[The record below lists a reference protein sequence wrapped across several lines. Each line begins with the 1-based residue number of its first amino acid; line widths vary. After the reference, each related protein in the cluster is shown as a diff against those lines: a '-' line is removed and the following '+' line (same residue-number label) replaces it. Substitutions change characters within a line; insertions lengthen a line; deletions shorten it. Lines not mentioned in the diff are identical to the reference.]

1 MATAMMEQYL
11 EIKRQYPDHILF
23 YRLGDFYEMFY
34 DDAKTASRELEL
46 TLTGRDCGE
55 EERAPMC
62 GVPYHACEPYIGK
75 LIERGYKVA
84 VCEQMGEPGA
94 TKGPME
100 RKIVRVITPGT
111 VTSGELLDEKQNN
124 YLSTLCFDADAAR
137 AALAFCDITSAKLS
151 VTSCPISSEDDEA
164 RLINEL
170 AAFSPSEVLANT
182 DETYLPRTF
191 SYLTERTGAL
201 VSKND
206 ASRFEPEACG
216 RRCADQFGVV
226 RAEAL
231 AEDKAAVRAV
241 GALLSYVAE
250 TQLSDISYIK
260 ELEVYSSS
268 GYLEIDSSTR
278 RSLEITE
285 TMRSKEKRG
294 SLLHVLDRTKCSLG
308 ARLLRFWLEHPL
320 TNTQAIAA
328 RQDAVGELADNFMLR
343 EECARLLGS
352 VMDLERLTTKVGFG
366 TANGRDLRAIM
377 TTLDTVPELRSALR
391 DAKCRELTEISDG
404 LDELSDVRELIRAS
418 ISDEPPI
425 TLREGGIIKDGYN
438 SDIDFLRGVRR
449 DGRGWVEE
457 IEAQEREVTGI
468 KTLKVG
474 FNKVFGYYIEVSKS
488 FVPMVPERY
497 IRKQTLVGGERYITE
512 ELKDKEATI
521 LGAEDKLRAL
531 EYELFCAIRTA
542 VGEATSRIRKDS
554 ELLAKLDVYCA
565 LADVAKRNNYCRPEV
580 DTSDVIEIKD
590 GRHPVVEQFVRDK
603 YFVPNDTLLDTGNNR
618 LMVITGPNMAGK
630 STYMRQVALI
640 VLMAQTGSFVPA
652 SEARVG
658 IVDKLFTR
666 VGASDDLSMG
676 QSTFMLEMSEVSYI
690 LENATRRS
698 LIIYDE
704 IGRGTSTFDGLAIA
718 RAVAEYTHSQRLGA
732 RTMFATHYHE
742 LCELE
747 GQLEGAVNYN
757 IACKKR
763 GGEITFLRKIVR
775 GGTDD
780 SYGIEVAKLA
790 GLPGEVIKRAHSVL
804 EKVEAEAKAPAKPKE
819 QEEGSDM
826 SLSMFS
832 SYEHDA
838 AERLRA
844 ADLNTMTPLEAMNL
858 IFELKRSLGE

>member
-1 MATAMMEQYL
+1 MATAMMQQYL

-34 DDAKTASRELEL
+34 DDAKTVSRELEL

-84 VCEQMGEPGA
+84 VCEQIGEPGA

-100 RKIVRVITPGT
+100 RKIVRVVTPGT

-124 YLSTLCFDADAAR
+124 YLSTICYDGESGR
-137 AALAFCDITSAKLS
+137 AAAAFCDITSAKLS
-151 VTSCPISSEDDEA
+151 VTSFNLTSSDDEA

-170 AAFSPSEVLANT
+170 AAFTPSEILTNT
-182 DETYLPRTF
+182 DESSLPRTF
-191 SYLTERTGAL
+191 SYLSERTGAL

-206 ASRFEPEACG
+206 SARFERASCA
-216 RRCADQFGVV
+216 RRCADQFGVA
-226 RAEAL
+226 RAEAVL
-231 AEDKAAVRAV
+231 DDPAVTCAV

-260 ELEVYSSS
+260 ELEVYAAS
-268 GYLEIDSSTR
+268 GYLEIDMNTR

-294 SLLHVLDRTKCSLG
+294 SLLHVLDRTKSSPG
-308 ARLLRFWLEHPL
+308 ARLLRSWLEHPL

-328 RQDAVGELADNFMLR
+328 RQDAIGELADSFMLR

-352 VMDLERLTTKVGFG
+352 VSDLERLTTKVGFG
-366 TANGRDLRAIM
+366 TANGRDLRSIM
-377 TTLDTVPELRSALR
+377 TTLDVVPELRASLR
-391 DAKCRELTEISDG
+391 DAKSRELSLIRDN
-404 LDELSDVRELIRAS
+404 LDELSDVRGLIRAS
-418 ISDEPPI
+418 IADEPPFTI
-425 TLREGGIIKDGYN
+425 REGGIIRDGYN
-438 SDIDFLRGVRR
+438 TDIDYLRGVRK

-457 IEAQEREVTGI
+457 IEAQEREATGI
-468 KTLKVG
+468 RTLKVG

-531 EYELFCAIRTA
+531 EYELFCAVRTA
-542 VGEATSRIRKDS
+542 VGEATSRIRKTAD
-554 ELLAKLDVYCA
+554 ELSKLDVYCA

-603 YFVPNDTLLDTGNNR
+603 YFVPNDTLLDTGSNR

-652 SEARVG
+652 AEARIG

-718 RAVAEYTHSQRLGA
+718 RAVAEYTHSSRLGA

-747 GQLEGAVNYN
+747 DELDGAVNYN

-780 SYGIEVAKLA
+780 SYGIEVANLA
-790 GLPGEVIKRAHSVL
+790 GLPSEVIKRARDVL
-804 EKVEAEAKAPAKPKE
+804 AKVESGERTAKVRRAEPEDAP
-819 QEEGSDM
+819 
-826 SLSMFS
+826 LSMFS

-838 AERLRA
+838 AERLRS
-844 ADLNTMTPLEAMNL
+844 ADLNTMTPIEAMNL
-858 IFELKRSLGE
+858 IFELKRSLGD

>member
-11 EIKRQYPDHILF
+11 GIKRQYPDHILF

-34 DDAKTASRELEL
+34 DDAKTVSRELEL

-55 EERAPMC
+55 AERAPMC
-62 GVPYHACEPYIGK
+62 GVPYHSCEPYIGK

-84 VCEQMGEPGA
+84 VCEQIGEPGA

-111 VTSGELLDEKQNN
+111 VTSGDLLDEKQNN
-124 YLSTLCFDADAAR
+124 YLATIYFDNVTHR
-137 AALAFCDITSAKLS
+137 AAVSFCDVTQAQLSATSFAL
-151 VTSCPISSEDDEA
+151 DDEA

-170 AAFSPSEVLANT
+170 AVYRPSEIITNT
-182 DETYLPRTF
+182 DENSLPRTF
-191 SYLTERTGAL
+191 AYINDRLGSL
-201 VSKND
+201 VTKND
-206 ASRFEPEACG
+206 KARFDADECR
-216 RRCADQFGVV
+216 RRCDDQFGIMSGELSE
-226 RAEAL
+226 RDDEITC
-231 AEDKAAVRAV
+231 AA
-241 GALLSYVAE
+241 GAALSYVAE

-260 ELEVYSSS
+260 DLNIYTAS
-268 GYLEIDSSTR
+268 GYLEIDMSTR

-294 SLLHVLDRTKCSLG
+294 SLLSVLDRTKSSLG
-308 ARLLRFWLEHPL
+308 ARLLRGWLEHPL
-320 TNTQAIAA
+320 CNTQLIRA
-328 RQDAVGELADNFMLR
+328 RQDAIAELAENFMLR
-343 EECARLLGS
+343 EECSRLLSS
-352 VMDLERLTTKVGFG
+352 VLDLERLTTKVGFG
-366 TANGRDLRAIM
+366 TANARDLRAIM
-377 TTLDTVPELRSALR
+377 TTLDVVPELKLLLANTESDELR
-391 DAKCRELTEISDG
+391 EIYKN

-418 ISDEPPI
+418 ITEEPPFQI
-425 TLREGGIIKDGYN
+425 REGGIIADGY
-438 SDIDFLRGVRR
+438 SADVDYLRGVRR
-449 DGRGWVEE
+449 DGHGWVEE
-457 IEAQEREVTGI
+457 IETQERETTGI
-468 KTLKVG
+468 RTLKVG
-474 FNKVFGYYIEVSKS
+474 YNKVFGYYIEVSKS
-488 FVPMVPERY
+488 FVNMVPERY
-497 IRKQTLVGGERYITE
+497 IRKQTLVNGERYITE

-521 LGAEDKLRAL
+521 LGAEDKLRGL
-531 EYELFCAIRTA
+531 EYELFCAVRTT
-542 VGEATSRIRKDS
+542 VGEATVRIRS
-554 ELLAKLDVYCA
+554 VAALLAKTDVYCS
-565 LADVAKRNNYCRPEV
+565 LADAAKQNNYVRPEV
-580 DTSDVIEIKD
+580 DYSDVIDIKD

-603 YFVPNDTLLDTGNNR
+603 YFVPNDTLLDTGYNR

-652 SEARVG
+652 SEARIG

-666 VGASDDLSMG
+666 VGASDDLASG

-718 RAVAEYTHSQRLGA
+718 RAVAEYTHGRHLGA

-747 GQLEGAVNYN
+747 DVLEGAVNYN

-763 GGEITFLRKIVR
+763 GGDITFLRKIVR

-790 GLPGEVIKRAHSVL
+790 GIPSEVIKRARDVL
-804 EKVEAEAKAPAKPKE
+804 AEVESGAGRERPLKPAE
-819 QEEGSDM
+819 DDT
-826 SLSMFS
+826 LSMFS

-844 ADLNTMTPLEAMNL
+844 ADINTMTPIEAMNL
-858 IFELKRSLGE
+858 IFELKRTLGG